1 MSNKYS
7 EMDQEELERL
17 MRREQRAMGF
27 APNRQAFNDTRKHYL
42 NLKKEYD
49 RRIKER
55 KNNGNKEI

>member
-1 MSNKYS
+1 MSKYS

-42 NLKKEYD
+42 SLKKEYD
-49 RRIKER
+49 RRKRE
-55 KNNGNKEI
+55 KK

>member
-1 MSNKYS
+1 MSKYS

-49 RRIKER
+49 RRKRE
-55 KNNGNKEI
+55 KNNGN

>member
-1 MSNKYS
+1 MSKYS

-42 NLKKEYD
+42 SLKKEYD
-49 RRIKER
+49 RRKRE
-55 KNNGNKEI
+55 KNNG

>member
-1 MSNKYS
+1 MSKYS

-49 RRIKER
+49 RRKRE
-55 KNNGNKEI
+55 KNNG